1 MTNVSDLYP
10 SKFLKAEDLK
20 GRTVKVK
27 IKKVDIEEIGQD
39 KDQKAVAYF
48 DGVERGLVLNKTNA
62 FAIAE
67 IHGDPTDD
75 WTGKEIEIFSMMV
88 PYQGQNV
95 AAIRIRAVAE
105 PAVPIAAVPAAAAAA
120 PVPTDPNDPLGI

>member
-1 MTNVSDLYP
+1 MTSVSELFP
-10 SKFLKAEDLK
+10 SRFLKAADLK

-27 IKKVDIEEIGQD
+27 IKKVEVEEIGQD

-67 IHGDPTDD
+67 IHGDPTDG

-95 AAIRIRAVAE
+95 AAIRVRAVAE
-105 PAVPIAAVPAAAAAA
+105 PGE
-120 PVPTDPNDPLGI
+120 PVPERPKRSNFNDPLGI

>member
-1 MTNVSDLYP
+1 MTSVSELFP
-10 SKFLKAEDLK
+10 SRFLKAADLK

-27 IKKVDIEEIGQD
+27 IKKVEVEEIGQD
-39 KDQKAVAYF
+39 KDEKPVIYF
-48 DGVERGLVLNKTNA
+48 EGVERGLVMNKTNGV
-62 FAIAE
+62 AIAD
-67 IHGDPTDD
+67 IHGDVTGG

-105 PAVPIAAVPAAAAAA
+105 PAVPAVAEPVAPTPAATA
-120 PVPTDPNDPLGI
+120 DPNDAIGI

>member
-1 MTNVSDLYP
+1 MTSISELFP
-10 SKFLKAEDLK
+10 SRFLKAADLK

-27 IKKVDIEEIGQD
+27 IQKVEVEEIGQD
-39 KDQKAVAYF
+39 KDEKPVIYF
-48 DGVERGLVLNKTNA
+48 EGVERGLVMNKTNGV
-62 FAIAE
+62 AIAE
-67 IHGDPTDD
+67 IHGDATDG

-105 PAVPIAAVPAAAAAA
+105 PGK
-120 PVPTDPNDPLGI
+120 PVPPRPARADYGDPNDPLGI